1 MVEDLQTALLQE
13 EEGVEEGD
21 LLLSY
26 HQEGEGE
33 EEVGAYH
40 LEEVGVVVEVAFLP
54 LPFLEV
60 AEVEEATLMLPSSEE
75 GH

>member
-54 LPFLEV
+54 
-60 AEVEEATLMLPSSEE
+60 
-75 GH
+75 